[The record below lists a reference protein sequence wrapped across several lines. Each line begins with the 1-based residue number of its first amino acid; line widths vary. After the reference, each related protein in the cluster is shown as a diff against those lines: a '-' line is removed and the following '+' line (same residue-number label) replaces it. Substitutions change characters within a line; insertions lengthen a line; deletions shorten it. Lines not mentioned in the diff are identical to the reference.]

1 MRQATL
7 MAMKTMTTPKGFA
20 LVLVL
25 WVLTLLAIMAGS
37 FSVSMRRETAII
49 RGIKDNAQA
58 LALAEAG
65 LAIAQMRLLEKDSAL
80 RWRANGSI
88 YQLDFPEGRAGEP
101 GAVRIKMLAE
111 AGKIDINQ
119 ADQILLQSLM
129 SHAPAD
135 AELQSKLVNAILD
148 WRDDDD
154 LVRIDGAEA
163 KEYAEAGLNYKPTN
177 KPFKTIEDLQRVLN
191 MNAQVYQ
198 WLEDL
203 VTVHSGQKQ
212 VDANLASR
220 EVLQVLPETDAGAV
234 DTLLSNRQAQTQ
246 TQNLPSASGLPI
258 NPVAAAPDQAAA
270 AGSSQSQAITVIVEA
285 QLERNGEDENPA
297 GAVIKVLLKQSEE
310 EQGEP
315 FQVLKWQRN
324 PANGLSLFGN
334 AALDGTD
341 KDELLTARYAEPEF
355 NN

>member
-1 MRQATL
+1 ML
-7 MAMKTMTTPKGFA
+7 TMTTIMTANKGFA

-25 WVLTLLAIMAGS
+25 WVLALLTIMAGS
-37 FSVSMRRETAII
+37 FAVSMRRETAII

-58 LALAEAG
+58 LAMAEAG
-65 LAIAQMRLLEKDSAL
+65 LAIAQIRLLEQEPTL
-80 RWRANGSI
+80 RWLANGST
-88 YQLDFPEGRAGEP
+88 YELEFPEGQAGEP
-101 GAVRIKMLAE
+101 GWVRIKMLDE
-111 AGKIDINQ
+111 AGKIDINA
-119 ADQILLQSLM
+119 ADQVLLQSVM

-135 AELQSKLVNAILD
+135 AVLQSKLVNAILD

-154 LVRIDGAEA
+154 LVRVDGAEA
-163 KEYAEAGLNYKPTN
+163 KEYAEAGLGYKPAN
-177 KPFKTIEDLQRVLN
+177 KPFKAIEDLQRVLN

-212 VDANLASR
+212 VDANVASR

-234 DTLLSNRQAQTQ
+234 NNLLSARQTG
-246 TQNLPSASGLPI
+246 NLPATAELPANTGAAASGQT
-258 NPVAAAPDQAAA
+258 AGGG
-270 AGSSQSQAITVIVEA
+270 GSSQSQAITVIVEA
-285 QLERNGEDENPA
+285 VLDRHDEEDNPA

-310 EQGEP
+310 EQAEP

-324 PANGLSLFGN
+324 PANGLSLFDN
-334 AALDGTD
+334 AAEDGTN
-341 KDELLTARYAEPEF
+341 KDELLTARYVESEF

>member
-1 MRQATL
+1 
-7 MAMKTMTTPKGFA
+7 MTTSKGFA

-58 LALAEAG
+58 TALAEAG
-65 LAIAQMRLLEKDSAL
+65 LAIAQMRLLEKESAL
-80 RWRANGSI
+80 RWLANGSI
-88 YQLDFPEGRAGEP
+88 YQLDFPEGLAGEP
-101 GAVRIKMLAE
+101 GSVRIKILAE

-135 AELQSKLVNAILD
+135 AALQTKLVNAILD

-154 LVRIDGAEA
+154 LVRVDGAEA
-163 KEYAEAGLNYKPTN
+163 KEYAEAGLGYKPAN

-212 VDANLASR
+212 VDARLASR
-220 EVLQVLPETDAGAV
+220 EVLQVLPATDAGAA
-234 DTLLSNRQAQTQ
+234 DTLLSNRL
-246 TQNLPSASGLPI
+246 TQNLLSASGLAEI
-258 NPVAAAPDQAAA
+258 PDAVSGQAAA
-270 AGSSQSQAITVIVEA
+270 GGSQSQAVTVIVEA
-285 QLERNGEDENPA
+285 LLGRNDEDENPA

-324 PANGLSLFGN
+324 PANGLSLFGD
-334 AALDGTD
+334 ATPDGTD
-341 KDELLTARYAEPEF
+341 KDELLTARYVDPEF